1 MELKYSALSPYVRKV
16 RITAHELGIADR
28 IRLAKVDTRNE
39 PEKITPVN
47 PVGKIPA
54 LVTDAGDVLFDSVVI
69 CEYLTAEFGGDRLL
83 PREGVARYEVLTRT
97 AFADGMTDA
106 AILVRHERARDKA
119 RQSDEWIAWQLR
131 KVFNALD
138 WFEARAG
145 ARDSLDLGDIAL
157 GAALGYMPLRLDET
171 AGLPCWP
178 GLRAWYERASQRE
191 SFRATAPVV

>member
-83 PREGVARYEVLTRT
+83 PRDGAARYEVLTRT

-157 GAALGYMPLRLDET
+157 GAALGYMPLRLDEA
-171 AGLPCWP
+171 AGLPRWP

>member
-69 CEYLTAEFGGDRLL
+69 CEYLTAEFGGHRLL

-138 WFEARAG
+138 WFVARAG

-157 GAALGYMPLRLDET
+157 GAALGYMPLRLDEA
-171 AGLPCWP
+171 AGLPRWP
-178 GLRAWYERASQRE
+178 GLRTWYERASQRE

>member
-54 LVTDAGDVLFDSVVI
+54 LVTDDGAVLFDSVVI
-69 CEYLTAEFGGDRLL
+69 CEYLTAEFGGERLL
-83 PREGVARYEVLTRT
+83 PASGAARYEVLTRT

-106 AILVRHERARDKA
+106 AILVRHERVRDKA
-119 RQSDEWIAWQLR
+119 KQSGEWVDWQLR
-131 KVFNALD
+131 KVFNGLD
-138 WFEARAG
+138 YFEARAG
-145 ARDSLDLGDIAL
+145 ERTSLDLGDIAL
-157 GAALGYMPLRLDET
+157 GAALGYMPLRVEEV
-171 AGLPCWP
+171 AGLPRWP
-178 GLRAWYERASQRE
+178 RLRAWYENAAQRE
-191 SFRATAPVV
+191 SFRATAPAV